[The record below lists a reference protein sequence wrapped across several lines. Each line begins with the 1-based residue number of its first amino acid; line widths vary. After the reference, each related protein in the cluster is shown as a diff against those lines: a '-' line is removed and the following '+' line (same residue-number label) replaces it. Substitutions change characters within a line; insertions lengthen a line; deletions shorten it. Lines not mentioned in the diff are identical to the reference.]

1 MSYVIQLV
9 ITTGEVIPFTDTEC
23 IWETAETVRGDMPVI
38 TDQVL
43 QSAWY
48 FPVSQKSTVVE
59 GMLHFAVGT

>member
-9 ITTGEVIPFTDTEC
+9 ITTEVIPFTDTEC
-23 IWETAETVRGDMPVI
+23 IWESAETVRGDIPVI

-48 FPVSQKSTVVE
+48 FHFSQKSTGVE
-59 GMLHFAVGT
+59 GTLHFAIGT